1 MKIISVL
8 FMMIWLGACATSP
21 APTGP
26 VLFRDA
32 LFAPPTVR
40 IHPTDALA
48 VSDAMRAYLKTD
60 IARALRDKGAQQG
73 LLDAIYAPGQLKL
86 DYDTTVTRN
95 AAETFAAK
103 SGNCLSLVLMTAAL
117 ANELDLAVH
126 FQGVFTGEN
135 WVRVGGMYFSA
146 GHVNLT
152 IGRRQAGVHVIAT
165 TDERATIDFIAP
177 DPAKRQHTWDLSET
191 TIIAMYLN
199 NRAAESLANGDVTNA
214 YWWARAAIKHD
225 ATFITA
231 LNTLGVVYR
240 RSGHAAEARE
250 VLTHALKQEPDNL
263 SALSNLALVLT
274 DLGQHGEAAALNA
287 RLAKLEPFP
296 PFHFFNLGLD
306 AMRALDFVA
315 AKNHF
320 TREVNRAAYNDE
332 FHFWLAAAYKGLDDL
347 ANARKHLRMAQEHST
362 TANTRALYAAKME
375 RIELG
380 RTR

>member
-1 MKIISVL
+1 MKLL
-8 FMMIWLGACATSP
+8 FLLSTLLWLGACVST
-21 APTGP
+21 PTPSGSL
-26 VLFRDA
+26 LFRDGY
-32 LFAPPTVR
+32 FAPPTTH
-40 IHPTDALA
+40 IDPADALG
-48 VSDAMRAYLKTD
+48 VSASMRAYLKTD
-60 IARALRDKGAQQG
+60 IARALREKGAQQG
-73 LLDAIYAPGQLKL
+73 LLEAIYAPGQLKL
-86 DYDTTVTRN
+86 EYDTSVTRN

-117 ANELDLAVH
+117 ARELDLAVH

-152 IGRRQAGVHVIAT
+152 IGRRPTGTHIIAA

-191 TIIAMYLN
+191 TIIAMFLN
-199 NRAAESLANGDVTNA
+199 NRAAEALAEGDITNA
-214 YWWARAAIKHD
+214 YWWARTAIKHD
-225 ATFITA
+225 ATFTAA
-231 LNTLGVVYR
+231 LNTLGVIYR
-240 RSGHAAEARE
+240 RSGYAAEARE
-250 VLTHALKQEPDNL
+250 VLAHALKQEPDNI
-263 SALSNLALVLT
+263 SALSNLALVMA
-274 DLGQHGEAAALNA
+274 DLGQHGEAATLNA

-296 PFHFFNLGLD
+296 PFHFFNRGLD
-306 AMRALDFVA
+306 AMRARDFVSA
-315 AKNHF
+315 RDYF

-375 RIELG
+375 RIDLG
-380 RTR
+380 KIP